1 MIVRVTRYNR
11 NTEFELADKMYCPGC
26 GETGY
31 LYREFGDGD
40 YYQGSIYFC
49 INCNTGHHLDNCNCT
64 TDEVDLDTI
73 KQIKE
78 VVNGN

>member
-40 YYQGSIYFC
+40 YYQGSIYQYHFL
-49 INCNTGHHLDNCNCT
+49 HLP
-64 TDEVDLDTI
+64 LS
-73 KQIKE
+73 
-78 VVNGN
+78 